1 MFTPVIEENIVELFG
16 HNNTASPRGA
26 TRKNALPEQE
36 NPTPVALS
44 ADTAWRTWLLPYTEY
59 PHVLYKRR
67 WRTWL
72 LPYTEYP
79 HVLYKRRWR
88 TWLLPYTEYPHTC
101 TLQTPLAYL
110 EATAACSYLTTNGRR
125 RTVYLSRYCSRR
137 SAPHTAGYTADT
149 HTMPLG
155 IPCSYPAIVATVPH
169 MGIKLTPIPCR
180 LACME
185 LLSIRLYSTNAPWR
199 IYN

>member
-1 MFTPVIEENIVELFG
+1 MFTPVIEENIVELFC

-44 ADTAWRTWLLPYTEY
+44 ADTA
-59 PHVLYKRR
+59 

-125 RTVYLSRYCSRR
+125 RTVYLSRYCSRH